1 MKKWWIIWMFGI
13 LLLAACGS
21 TEMNESSGEGGEE
34 MTNELT
40 QQIKEE
46 NGDYFLVITNGTEE
60 DVTLTF
66 TSGQQFEYQLFDD
79 AGETVYTYSMNKMF
93 TQALSEQVVAAGES
107 WEQPLDLKNELTSM
121 SVPEGT
127 YRLEVWS
134 LAEQFDGEKVSID
147 DFEWS
152 GQ

>member
-46 NGDYFLVITNGTEE
+46 NGDYFFVITNGTEE

-66 TSGQQFEYQLFDD
+66 TSGQQFEHQLFDD

-107 WEQPLDLKNELTSM
+107 WEQPLDLKNELASM